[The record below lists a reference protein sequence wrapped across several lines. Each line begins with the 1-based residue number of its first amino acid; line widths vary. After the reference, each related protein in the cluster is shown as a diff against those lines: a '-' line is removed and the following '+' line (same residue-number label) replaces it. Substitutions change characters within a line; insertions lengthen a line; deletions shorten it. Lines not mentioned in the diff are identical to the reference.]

1 MAERIVICNQEVYRV
16 LALPISV
23 RAMKESKI
31 VRRVARIRE
40 TRIAIE
46 SLVEKHKER
55 YFDVDRRII

>member
-1 MAERIVICNQEVYRV
+1 
-16 LALPISV
+16 
-23 RAMKESKI
+23 MKESKI